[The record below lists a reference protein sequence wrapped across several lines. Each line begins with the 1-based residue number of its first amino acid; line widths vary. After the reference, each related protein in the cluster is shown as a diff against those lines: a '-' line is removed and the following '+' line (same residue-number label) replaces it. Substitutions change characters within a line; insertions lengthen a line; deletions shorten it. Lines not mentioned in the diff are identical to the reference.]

1 MDQINQILAQYPWLQ
16 QWYVVAIAAAVLGWL
31 LCNLTSVRALKRD
44 VAALRSEAETHR
56 TMAEEAARARSTLD
70 VECAR
75 LQERAGH
82 ADHYK
87 DRLDETNDVLR
98 EAEQQI
104 AGLSS
109 ELKAER
115 ANHAARMEELRG
127 AQEALEKRF
136 DELARKAL
144 DGNAERFLTSVTE
157 RFEKH
162 KQAADADLG
171 ARQKGIETLLAPIR
185 ENLTKFEAQ
194 TREIEKAREGA
205 YRTVTEQVGK
215 LHEEQRRLT
224 KETNRLVTALRE
236 PKTRGNWGEFQLR
249 QVVEMA
255 GMIDHVDFHMEQ
267 SVEVDG
273 QRQRPDATVNLP
285 GGKRI
290 VIDAKTPLDAFLTA
304 AGMDDGPEKAASLAH
319 HARQLRVQMQGLAK
333 KSYFDVIAGSPD
345 FVVMFIPGEAFYSAA
360 LSEDPTLFEDAIR
373 NKVIVATPTTLIAL
387 LKSVAYGWQQ
397 ERMSE
402 NAQRATDLAQE
413 LYKRLST
420 LGKHLDKL
428 GRSISNSVR
437 DYNTIVGT
445 VESRVLVTAKQF
457 EGMSIAPQ
465 GDSVPEIPLIES
477 DIRQLDARKFSD
489 LDD

>member
-1 MDQINQILAQYPWLQ
+1 MDQINEIIVQYPWLRE
-16 QWYVVAIAAAVLGWL
+16 WYVIAFAALTLGWL
-31 LCNLTSVRALKRD
+31 LRGVLSIGTLKRN
-44 VAALRSEAETHR
+44 VAALRDEADLHR
-56 TMAEEAARARSTLD
+56 NAAEESARARAALD
-70 VECAR
+70 VDYAR
-75 LQERAGH
+75 MQERAGH
-82 ADHYK
+82 AEHYK

-104 AGLSS
+104 ARLDS
-109 ELKAER
+109 ELTSER
-115 ANHAARMEELRG
+115 NNHAARMEELRG

-171 ARQKGIETLLAPIR
+171 ARQKGIETLLQPIR

-194 TREIEKAREGA
+194 NREIEKAREGA
-205 YRTVTEQVGK
+205 YRTVTEQVSK

-224 KETNRLVTALRE
+224 TETNRLVTALRA

-255 GMIDHVDFHMEQ
+255 GMVDHVDFHMEK

-273 QRQRPDATVNLP
+273 IRQRPDATVNLP

-304 AGMDDGPEKAASLAH
+304 AGMDDGPAKSASLAH

-333 KSYFDVIAGSPD
+333 KSYFDAIAGSPD

-428 GRSISNSVR
+428 GKSLSNSVR
-437 DYNTIVGT
+437 DYNSIVGT
-445 VESRVLVTAKQF
+445 VETRVLVTAKQF

-465 GDSVPEIPLIES
+465 GDTIAEIPLVDAE
-477 DIRQLDARKFSD
+477 IRQLDQRKYAD
-489 LDD
+489 EAE